1 MFSCEFWQIS
11 KKTFFDR
18 TPPMIASGFERAQ
31 CYWDY
36 GGICLTSLNKQ
47 ITANTSN
54 WQMSDA
60 YCDINC

>member
-1 MFSCEFWQIS
+1 
-11 KKTFFDR
+11 
-18 TPPMIASGFERAQ
+18 MIVSGFERAQ

-36 GGICLTSLNKQ
+36 GGICLTTLNKQ